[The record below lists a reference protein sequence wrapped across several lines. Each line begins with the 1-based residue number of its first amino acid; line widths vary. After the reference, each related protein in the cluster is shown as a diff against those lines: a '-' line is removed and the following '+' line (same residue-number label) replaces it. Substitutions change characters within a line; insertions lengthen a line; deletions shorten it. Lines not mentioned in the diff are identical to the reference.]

1 MQEKIEQLQLSE
13 VNANNA
19 EINSFDNDYE
29 TCLNRFCEQISEVL
43 GITISVKTKRA
54 EVEADGQYHK
64 DGIQPGPKESEE
76 E

>member
-1 MQEKIEQLQLSE
+1 MSE

-19 EINSFDNDYE
+19 EINSFDTDYE

-43 GITISVKTKRA
+43 GKTVSVKTKRA
-54 EVEADGQYHK
+54 KVEADGQYHNMTE
-64 DGIQPGPKESEE
+64 QPGPKESEE